1 MFFVIEQKCF
11 SACKPR
17 LGLESLTGQNIV
29 LSKDDVELIQILQR
43 KKHQKLA
50 NEELYDPWVD
60 WFSSEVMIH
69 PLSNQ
74 PEHKRSFIPSKW
86 EKLKV
91 GQMVHALKMG
101 WMKPSKP
108 DDEKDEEEDDEPNFY
123 MIWNDDDDSEM
134 NKRYRQHIPA
144 PKTSLP
150 GHAESYNPPPE
161 YLLTKEEEERWK
173 DKDRED
179 RRVNFIPKKF
189 PNLRTVPGYST
200 FIQERFERCLDLY
213 LCPRQRKMRMN
224 VDPEDLIPK
233 LPKPKDLQ
241 PFPTTQSLIYKGH
254 TGMVRCV
261 TVDPSGQWIASG
273 GDDGTVRV
281 WEVSTAR
288 CLKTTLVHG
297 GGKVKC
303 IAWNPNPAVCLVAVV
318 SDRSVMLLNPG
329 VGDKL
334 QLSNTDTMLEQTQ
347 PVDNQDAK
355 VPVAWNVCEGK
366 EFEAGFRLNLS
377 HGHDVSQVT
386 WHSKGDY
393 FATVMPQGQSR
404 SVLIHKLSR
413 KRSQNPFSKS
423 KGIVQCVRFHPL
435 RPFLFVATQRF
446 VRVYNL
452 LKQELSKK
460 LMTNCKWV
468 SSLAVHPEGDNLLIG
483 SYDSRLSWF
492 DLDLSTK
499 PYQTLKHHKKAIR
512 QVCYHRRYPLF
523 ASVSDDCSIIVC
535 HGMVYN
541 DMLQNPLIVP
551 VKVLRGH
558 TPEKDVGILDC
569 VFHPTQPWI
578 FSAGADSTIRL
589 FT

>member
-1 MFFVIEQKCF
+1 
-11 SACKPR
+11 
-17 LGLESLTGQNIV
+17 
-29 LSKDDVELIQILQR
+29 
-43 KKHQKLA
+43 
-50 NEELYDPWVD
+50 
-60 WFSSEVMIH
+60 
-69 PLSNQ
+69 
-74 PEHKRSFIPSKW
+74 
-86 EKLKV
+86 
-91 GQMVHALKMG
+91 
-101 WMKPSKP
+101 
-108 DDEKDEEEDDEPNFY
+108 

-161 YLLTKEEEERWK
+161 YLLTKEGEERWK
-173 DKDRED
+173 DKDPED
-179 RRVNFIPKKF
+179 RRVNCIPKKF
-189 PNLRTVPGYST
+189 SNLRT
-200 FIQERFERCLDLY
+200 
-213 LCPRQRKMRMN
+213 MN

-303 IAWNPNPAVCLVAVV
+303 IVWNPNPAVCLVAVV

-404 SVLIHKLSR
+404 SVLIHQLSR

-423 KGIVQCVRFHPL
+423 KGI
-435 RPFLFVATQRF
+435 TQRF

-468 SSLAVHPEGDNLLIG
+468 SSLAVHPEGDNLIIG